1 MKFQLVVS
9 HFGRLWRKNMSGCL
23 EQWQFKTGLTEDYTE
38 QKKSHLVRWMK
49 QRPGDLSHRLELPDP
64 MKFNKT
70 LWLWWSDR
78 VGHLCEAKCVAHL
91 NGHMKL
97 TVRAKLIAVD
107 DTAEGARCLTARTMD
122 IISAQ
127 WTIWWLKTGP
137 FRTGTSSLWGAR
149 SRFSKLLFGQGPTS
163 DIWHLL
169 SWFSQFLWKTSN
181 PWNLYLCNRNGK
193 YQMCTDS
200 SFSLHLWH
208 FLVPLVRH
216 KQHRSGIGPHSKP
229 KPGNKISS

>member
-1 MKFQLVVS
+1 MI
-9 HFGRLWRKNMSGCL
+9 
-23 EQWQFKTGLTEDYTE
+23 
-38 QKKSHLVRWMK
+38 
-49 QRPGDLSHRLELPDP
+49 
-64 MKFNKT
+64 
-70 LWLWWSDR
+70 WSCWTSLRSQMCCSFEWPHEVDST
-78 VGHLCEAKCVAHL
+78 K
-91 NGHMKL
+91 
-97 TVRAKLIAVD
+97 AKLIAVD

-122 IISAQ
+122 FISAQ
-127 WTIWWLKTGP
+127 WTIWWSKTGP

-216 KQHRSGIGPHSKP
+216 KRRRFGVGRHSKP
-229 KPGNKISS
+229 RPGNKISS